1 MKKKNKI
8 KNILGALALSVA
20 VVFSGTAVRAE
31 EDVPYDTYN
40 YNYWKDIVKTP
51 AAYTPDRTIT
61 GLDVGTDAFR
71 EPRDICVSDTGEIYV
86 ADTGNNRVVVMDN
99 KMTKVNRVI
108 DSFTRDGEED
118 HFNAPYGVCVSENNH
133 LYVADSNN
141 ARVVELTPEGEFV
154 KLINEPDSEILED
167 NFTFIPLKVTVDYAD
182 RIYVISKGAFEGILV
197 FEANGD
203 FSGYFGTIDVKISV
217 WEKFWRRFASK
228 EERSN
233 TQLYIP
239 TEFTGI
245 DVDSGGFIYASNID
259 SDGVQAVRR
268 LNPQGK
274 DVIQKGENGNVGGD
288 IKTAKYGDYSGPSEI
303 VDVVYRDKGKYSLL
317 DRKRGRIFTYD
328 KEGNLLYIFGGIGLQ
343 KGTFQTPA
351 AIEAIDDEILVLDA
365 GRNSILTF
373 KETNYGQLIND
384 AVGLRFDG
392 DETQAIEK
400 WEAVLRLDENNE
412 LANNG
417 IGKAYLTAGDN
428 KKAMHYFEL
437 GMNKKYY
444 SIAFKRYRNQILE
457 ENLGWILTGVIVL
470 IVVLVIWKR
479 FRDKKK
485 GKVREEG
492 LL

>member
-1 MKKKNKI
+1 MKKRI
-8 KNILGALALSVA
+8 RTFLGALAISVMVA
-20 VVFSGTAVRAE
+20 VSSMNVYAE

-40 YNYWKDIVKTP
+40 YNYWEDIVKTP
-51 AAYTPDRTIT
+51 AAYTPDGNIS
-61 GLDVGTDAFR
+61 GEDVGTTAFK
-71 EPRDICVSDTGEIYV
+71 EPQDLCVSDAGEVYV
-86 ADTGNNRVVVMDN
+86 ADTGNNRIVVMDN
-99 KMTKVNRVI
+99 KMTKVNRII
-108 DSFTRDGEED
+108 DTFTRDGKED
-118 HFNAPYGVCVSENNH
+118 HFNAPYGVCVSENNQ

-141 ARVVELTPEGEFV
+141 ARIVVMTPEGEFI
-154 KLINEPDSEILED
+154 KLVNEPKSEILED
-167 NFTFIPLKVTVDYAD
+167 DFAFIPLKVTVDYAD
-182 RIYVISKGAFEGILV
+182 RIYVISKGAFEGILL
-197 FEANGD
+197 FESDGV
-203 FSGYFGTIDVKISV
+203 FSGYFGTIPVKISV
-217 WEKFWRRFASK
+217 WDKFWRRFASK

-259 SDGVQAVRR
+259 SDGKQAVRR

-288 IKTAKYGDYSGPSEI
+288 IRIGLYGDYSGPSEI

-365 GRNSILTF
+365 GRNTILKF
-373 KETNYGQLIND
+373 KETNYGNLINE

-392 DETQAIEK
+392 DETQAIELWK
-400 WEAVLRLDENNE
+400 QVLELDENNE
-412 LANNG
+412 LANSG

-428 KKAMHYFEL
+428 EKAMHYFEL

-444 SIAFKRYRNQILE
+444 SIAYKRYRNQILAD
-457 ENLGWILTGVIVL
+457 NLGWILSIVIVL
-470 IVVLVIWKR
+470 IIGGVIFKR
-479 FRDKKK
+479 IWNKKK
-485 GKVREEG
+485 GKKREEG

>member
-343 KGTFQTPA
+343 KGTFQTPS

-365 GRNSILTF
+365 GRNAILTF

-392 DETQAIEK
+392 DETKAIEK

>member
-71 EPRDICVSDTGEIYV
+71 EPRDICVSDAGEIYV

-288 IKTAKYGDYSGPSEI
+288 IKTAEI

-343 KGTFQTPA
+343 KGTFQTPS

-365 GRNSILTF
+365 GRNAILTF

-392 DETQAIEK
+392 DETKAIEK